1 MTAAALAALEALVE
15 ALEAEPLW
23 QYRGHCDWFWEN
35 EAKLARLQRKERE
48 TEDERESKK
57 RRRVGK

>member
-1 MTAAALAALEALVE
+1 MTPRALEALEALVA
-15 ALEAEPLW
+15 ALEACPLW
-23 QYRGHCDWFWEN
+23 ERPGHCAWFWEN

-48 TEDERESKK
+48 TDERESKK